1 MVSALQAK
9 NATEA
14 LAIVRD
20 LDNRG
25 HDPHEVA
32 QALAGYCRDLAV
44 VLGTEGQAEAL
55 IDYAPS
61 ERADILSQ
69 AKSLELSTTQRWFK
83 IILDSSQDIAQASW
97 PLWALEMAVLRLV
110 EVEPARSVT
119 SLLERLATLAEG
131 APESAL
137 HGAMPAREVANAE
150 QHDSSRTN
158 DAGLA
163 GREGKLRNLEF
174 LQKKKTG
181 GRDERELADAES
193 YSSWRSAPE

>member
-1 MVSALQAK
+1 M
-9 NATEA
+9 
-14 LAIVRD
+14 
-20 LDNRG
+20 DNRG

-55 IDYAPS
+55 LDYAPS
-61 ERADILSQ
+61 ERADITQSQ

-110 EVEPARSVT
+110 EVESARSVT

-131 APESAL
+131 ARSRHPKERRCQRRGWQILKSL
-137 HGAMPAREVANAE
+137 TRVVNTML
-150 QHDSSRTN
+150 SSHWRK
-158 DAGLA
+158 
-163 GREGKLRNLEF
+163 GRLRNPQL
-174 LQKKKTG
+174 L
-181 GRDERELADAES
+181 
-193 YSSWRSAPE
+193 